1 LGYTP
6 IRLFSGFF
14 AALIRVGLKGEV
26 AMPKKRATM
35 ESRTASRG
43 DDNTFNG
50 TRKLVRPQLP
60 FVERRR
66 DPIHTEDPLTHAL
79 LSDLHG
85 TPESSHAEAFYF
97 QKQMQ
102 QQTEM
107 TIVLEDGEQLQGF
120 IQWYDKC
127 TVKLR
132 AGRTRVL
139 VYKSAIKYLYKTS
152 DAQATNPVMK

>member
-1 LGYTP
+1 MT
-6 IRLFSGFF
+6 
-14 AALIRVGLKGEV
+14 V
-26 AMPKKRATM
+26 KRARM
-35 ESRTASRG
+35 ETKIATRVE
-43 DDNTFNG
+43 DNTFNG

-60 FVERRR
+60 PEERRR
-66 DPIHTEDPLTHAL
+66 DPVHTEDPLTHAMI
-79 LSDLHG
+79 SDTHG

-107 TIVLEDGEQLQGF
+107 TVVLEDGEQLQGI
-120 IQWYDKC
+120 IQWYDRC

-139 VYKSAIKYLYKTS
+139 VYKAAIKYLYKTS
-152 DAQATNPVMK
+152 DAHPANNIMK